1 MPTPIRLA
9 TTLLSFMLVSVG
21 AHTQQPA
28 RSSSPPS
35 TRAQADNRQIILDV
49 VVTPK
54 SGKPVTGLQQRDFS
68 LLDNNAPQH
77 ITSFVAMANSQA
89 PAEIVLLIDAVN
101 TSYRNMAY
109 ERAQID
115 TFLKANGGHLAHPL
129 SLAIF
134 SDTGTQFQEQSSA
147 DGNQI
152 SSALDQSPTGL
163 REIRRDSQY
172 EGQDRFNLSLKTL
185 QSLVSREAQRPGR
198 KIIFWVSPGWPLLS
212 GPYSDLDGRQQQ
224 QIYSQVV
231 AISTM
236 LRQNDITLY
245 SIDPLG
251 PGESVSEQF
260 YYQEFLNGVKKP
272 NNVQLGNLALQVIA
286 IQSGGL
292 ALTAGNDIAVRLQ
305 QCMDDTTAYYRIA
318 YEAPPPEH
326 LNEYHRIDVRA
337 STPGL
342 TARTRTGYYAQ
353 P

>member
-9 TTLLSFMLVSVG
+9 TAFLSFMVFSVA
-21 AHTQQPA
+21 AHAQQPA
-28 RSSSPPS
+28 QNAGPQNTHANVDPRH
-35 TRAQADNRQIILDV
+35 IILDV

-54 SGKPVTGLQQRDFS
+54 SGKPVTGLQQQDFT

-77 ITSFVAMANSQA
+77 IAGFEAVANSQA
-89 PAEIVLLIDAVN
+89 PAQIVLLIDAVN

-109 ERAQID
+109 EREGID
-115 TFLKANGGHLAHPL
+115 TFLKANGGHLAHPV
-129 SLAIF
+129 SVAIF
-134 SDTGTQFQEQSSA
+134 TDTGTQFLQQSST

-152 SSALDQSPTGL
+152 SAALDQSPTGL

-172 EGQDRFNLSLKTL
+172 QGQDRLNLSLNTL
-185 QSLVSREAQRPGR
+185 QSLVSRESQLPGR

-212 GPYSDLDGRQQQ
+212 GPNIDLNSRQQQ
-224 QIYSQVV
+224 QIFSQVV

-251 PGESVSEQF
+251 AGENVGAEF
-260 YYQEFLNGVKKP
+260 YYEEFLNGAKKP
-272 NNVQLGNLALQVIA
+272 SNVQLGNLALQVLA
-286 IQSGGL
+286 VQSGGL
-292 ALTAGNDIAVRLQ
+292 ALNAGNDVAAHLQ
-305 QCMDDTTAYYRIA
+305 QAMDDTTAYYRIS
-318 YEAPPPEH
+318 YEAPPSEQP
-326 LNEYHRIDVRA
+326 NEYHRIDVRV